1 MATLEELAKKIE
13 SAEDLQSVVKTMK
26 TIAAV
31 NIRQFEKAVE
41 SLQDY
46 NRTVEMGLQIALKNK
61 PKGMFSRQ
69 GESATFVCA
78 IVFGSDQGMCGQ
90 FNEEVARD
98 AAEHFRS
105 PKGEGGRRIILAVG
119 ERVVGSLE
127 AAGFPVEKSF
137 SVPGSAAGITSLV
150 QDLLMSIE
158 EWSARKEVNRVILFH
173 NKPLSGSSY
182 EPHRSELL
190 PIDARWLEALKGRPW
205 PSNRLPLF
213 TMDWNPLFSSL
224 VQQYLFVAI
233 YQACAESIAA
243 ENASRIAS
251 MQAAEKNIEERLEQL
266 RAGFRHERQ
275 RTITE
280 ELFDIISGFEA
291 LSE

>member
-46 NRTVEMGLQIALKNK
+46 NRAVEMGLQVALKNK
-61 PKGMFSRQ
+61 PKGMISRR
-69 GESATFVCA
+69 GESWSFVCA

-90 FNEEVARD
+90 FNEQVASY
-98 AAEHFRS
+98 AVEHLRS
-105 PKGEGGRRIILAVG
+105 PEMEGKQRHILAVG
-119 ERVVGSLE
+119 ERVVSSLE
-127 AAGFPVEKSF
+127 VAGQPVERRF
-137 SVPGSAAGITSLV
+137 SGPGSTAGITPLV

-158 EWSARKEVNRVILFH
+158 AWGAREALSRVLLFH
-173 NKPLSGSSY
+173 NRPLSGSAY
-182 EPHRSELL
+182 EPRRAELL
-190 PIDARWLEALKGRPW
+190 PMDARWLQALADRPW
-205 PSNRLPLF
+205 PSKQLPMF
-213 TMDWNPLFSSL
+213 SMDWNPLFSSL
-224 VQQYLFVAI
+224 VRQYLFVAI
-233 YQACAESIAA
+233 YRACAESMAA